1 MPITLRSAFD
11 HSLDIPVKFWTF
23 PGGERGMSLDTEKLK
38 AVGTPEV
45 HCHFRG
51 SDDIVDLIMVTN
63 AIRQELG
70 SAEAIFLSIPYFP
83 FARQDRVSNPGEPNA
98 LQAFVAVVNS
108 LNFTVVSFLDP
119 HSDVLEG
126 LLTPGTALPI
136 RQWEIWTED
145 TLCIPDSGSGSI
157 KRALISPDAGAAKK
171 THKVASALGVDVIQA
186 HKLRDTKT
194 GAISGTW
201 INEHDLT
208 HYQRLIVVDDI
219 CDGGR
224 TFIEL
229 AEVIR
234 RLGYKGQLDL
244 AVTHGIFSKG
254 VAVVHEHFD
263 NIFVINS
270 FTAE

>member
-1 MPITLRSAFD
+1 MPITLRTAFD
-11 HSLDIPVKFWTF
+11 HSIDIPVKFWTF
-23 PGGERGMSLDTEKLK
+23 PGGERGLSIDTERLK
-38 AVGTPEV
+38 AVGSPEV

-70 SAEAIFLSIPYFP
+70 TLENIFLSIPYFP

-108 LNFTVVSFLDP
+108 LNFAGVCFLDP
-119 HSDVLEG
+119 HSDVLES
-126 LLTPGTALPI
+126 LLTPGTALAL
-136 RQWEIWTED
+136 RQWEAWTND
-145 TLCIPDSGSGSI
+145 NLCITGNPNI
-157 KRALISPDAGAAKK
+157 KTALISPDAGAAKK
-171 THKVASALGVDVIQA
+171 THKVAAALGVDVIQA

-194 GAISGTW
+194 GTISGTW

-224 TFIEL
+224 TFVEL

-254 VAVVHEHFD
+254 VAVVQEHFD

-270 FTAE
+270 FTA

>member
-1 MPITLRSAFD
+1 MPITLRSAFRTEVEV
-11 HSLDIPVKFWTF
+11 PVKFWTF
-23 PGGERGMSLDTEKLK
+23 PGGERGLAITDTKKLRG
-38 AVGTPEV
+38 AGDLEIM
-45 HCHFRG
+45 CHFRG
-51 SDDIVDLIMVTN
+51 SDDIIDIIMLVN

-70 SAEAIFLSIPYFP
+70 IVMNIFLNIPYFP

-98 LQAFVAVVNS
+98 LQAIAAVINS
-108 LNFTVVSFLDP
+108 LKFTGIVFSDP
-119 HSDVLEG
+119 HSDVLESV
-126 LLTPGTALPI
+126 LTPGTALAL
-136 RQWEIWTED
+136 RQWEVWTND
-145 TLCIPDSGSGSI
+145 NLCITGNPNI
-157 KRALISPDAGAAKK
+157 KTALVSPDAGASKK
-171 THKVASALGVDVIQA
+171 THKVAQAVGVDVIQA

-201 INEHDLT
+201 INEHDLN
-208 HYQRLIVVDDI
+208 HYNRLIVVDDI

-229 AEVIR
+229 AETIR
-234 RLGYKGQLDL
+234 RFDYKGQLDL

-254 VAVVHEHFD
+254 VAVVQEHFD

>member
-11 HSLDIPVKFWTF
+11 YSIDIPVKFWTF
-23 PGGERGMSLDTEKLK
+23 PGGERGLSIDTEKLK
-38 AVGTPEV
+38 AVGSPEV
-45 HCHFRG
+45 RCHFRG

-70 SAEAIFLSIPYFP
+70 STETVFLNIPYFP
-83 FARQDRVSNPGEPNA
+83 FARQDRASNPGEPNA

-108 LNFTVVSFLDP
+108 LNFTGVTFWDP

-126 LLTPGTALPI
+126 LLTPGTAIPI
-136 RQWEIWTED
+136 RQWDIWTED
-145 TLCIPDSGSGSI
+145 MLCITDSGRDSI
-157 KRALISPDAGAAKK
+157 KTALVSPDAGAAKK
-171 THKVASALGVDVIQA
+171 THKVAAALGVDVIQA

-201 INEHDLT
+201 INEHDLNK
-208 HYQRLIVVDDI
+208 YNRLIVVDDI

-224 TFIEL
+224 TFVEL

-234 RLGYKGQLDL
+234 RFDYKGQLDL

-270 FTAE
+270 FTSE

>member
-1 MPITLRSAFD
+1 MPITLRNAFD
-11 HSLDIPVKFWTF
+11 HSIDIPVKFWTF
-23 PGGERGMSLDTEKLK
+23 PGGERGLSLDTEKLK
-38 AVGTPEV
+38 AVGSPEV
-45 HCHFRG
+45 RCHFRG

-63 AIRQELG
+63 AMRQELG
-70 SAEAIFLSIPYFP
+70 STENVFLSIPYFP
-83 FARQDRVSNPGEPNA
+83 FARQDRASNPGEPNA

-108 LNFTVVSFLDP
+108 LNFAGVCFLDP

-126 LLTPGTALPI
+126 LLTPGTALPL

-145 TLCIPDSGSGSI
+145 MLCITDSGRNSI
-157 KRALISPDAGAAKK
+157 KTALISPDAGAAKK
-171 THKVASALGVDVIQA
+171 THKVAAALGVDVIQA

-201 INEHDLT
+201 INEADIRQ
-208 HYQRLIVVDDI
+208 YNRLIIVDDI

-224 TFIEL
+224 TFVEL

-234 RLGYKGQLDL
+234 GFGYTGQLDL
-244 AVTHGIFSKG
+244 AITHGIFSKG

>member
-1 MPITLRSAFD
+1 MPITLRSAFRTKVEV
-11 HSLDIPVKFWTF
+11 PVKFWTF
-23 PGGERGMSLDTEKLK
+23 PGGERGLSIDVEKLK
-38 AVGTPEV
+38 SAGAVDIA
-45 HCHFRG
+45 CHFRG
-51 SDDIVDLIMVTN
+51 SDDIVDIVMLVN
-63 AIRQELG
+63 AIRLELG
-70 SAEAIFLSIPYFP
+70 KNIDIFLSIPYFP
-83 FARQDRVSNPGEPNA
+83 FARQDRAANRGEPNA
-98 LQAFVAVVNS
+98 LQAFTAIINS
-108 LNFTVVSFLDP
+108 LNFTGVCFTDP
-119 HSDVLEG
+119 HSDVLES
-126 LLTPGTALPI
+126 LLTPGTALAL
-136 RQWEIWTED
+136 RQWEVWTND
-145 TLCIPDSGSGSI
+145 NLCITGNPNI
-157 KRALISPDAGAAKK
+157 KTALVSPDAGASKK
-171 THKVASALGVDVIQA
+171 THKVAQAVGVDVIQA

-254 VAVVHEHFD
+254 VAVVQEHFD

>member
-23 PGGERGMSLDTEKLK
+23 PGGERGLSFDTEKLK
-38 AVGTPEV
+38 AVGSPEV

-108 LNFTVVSFLDP
+108 LNFTGVCFTDP
-119 HSDVLEG
+119 HSDVLES
-126 LLTPGTALPI
+126 LLTPGTALAL
-136 RQWEIWTED
+136 RQWEVWTND
-145 TLCIPDSGSGSI
+145 NLCITGNPNI
-157 KRALISPDAGAAKK
+157 KTALVSPDAGASKK
-171 THKVASALGVDVIQA
+171 THKVAQAVGVDVIQA

-201 INEHDLT
+201 INEHDLN
-208 HYQRLIVVDDI
+208 HYNRLIVVDDI

-229 AEVIR
+229 AETIR
-234 RLGYKGQLDL
+234 RFDYKGQLDL

-254 VAVVHEHFD
+254 VAVVQEHFD

-270 FTAE
+270 FTGE

>member
-11 HSLDIPVKFWTF
+11 YSIDIPVKFWAF
-23 PGGERGMSLDTEKLK
+23 PGGERGLSIDTEKLK
-38 AVGTPEV
+38 AVGSPEV
-45 HCHFRG
+45 RCHFRG

-70 SAEAIFLSIPYFP
+70 STEPVFLNIPYFP
-83 FARQDRVSNPGEPNA
+83 FARQDRASNPGEPNA

-108 LNFTVVSFLDP
+108 LNFTGVIFWDP

-126 LLTPGTALPI
+126 LLTPGTAIPI
-136 RQWEIWTED
+136 RQWDIWTED
-145 TLCIPDSGSGSI
+145 MLCITDSGRDSI
-157 KRALISPDAGAAKK
+157 KTALISPDAGAAKK
-171 THKVASALGVDVIQA
+171 THKVAAALGVDVIQA

-201 INEHDLT
+201 INEHDLNK
-208 HYQRLIVVDDI
+208 YNRLIVVDDI

-224 TFIEL
+224 TFVEL

-234 RLGYKGQLDL
+234 RFDYTGQLDL

-254 VAVVHEHFD
+254 VAVVREHFD